1 MAITQS
7 TVYECDLCGHRWA
20 PSTRRAGT
28 PRICPKCKE
37 AKWNAGRTGS
47 VVDGSSGT
55 AGGVRGT
62 SRARGGLRRS
72 SPHKKLG
79 RPKGSRNKR
88 PKDIK
93 RRKSPRLDTTPLDR

>member
-1 MAITQS
+1 MAITQN
-7 TVYECDLCGHRWA
+7 TVYKCDLCGHRWA

-37 AKWNAGRTGS
+37 TKWNAGRTDAIVGGS
-47 VVDGSSGT
+47 GGP
-55 AGGVRGT
+55 AGEVRVAART
-62 SRARGGLRRS
+62 RGGIRRS

-93 RRKSPRLDTTPLDR
+93 RRKSPRLDTTPLD